1 MRGDHPTPTLRSEDE
16 LPTALASE
24 RIRERIVGADRRF
37 HANDNISEFILEGEL
52 EELKAFIGTKS
63 QDWEGPAREAYRV
76 AQGEWDKSFVHMQT
90 TLHLS
95 SSAVQ
100 QIGENYQTAEQKNAS
115 IWG

>member
-1 MRGDHPTPTLRSEDE
+1 MTQTTKFNKGGIDQGAADL
-16 LPTALASE
+16 ALVAKTMKQ
-24 RIRERIVGADRRF
+24 
-37 HANDNISEFILEGEL
+37 EL

-63 QDWEGPAREAYRV
+63 QEWEGPAREAYRV
-76 AQGEWDKSFVHMQT
+76 AQAEWDKSFVHMET

-95 SSAVQ
+95 SSAVS